1 MTQMPQND
9 GAPLLQVHNLC
20 ASIGATPVL
29 QDVSFSVWPK
39 QIVAMIGPNGAGKT
53 TILKAVAGIIRPVS
67 AQILYNGVRIDGLDV
82 ADIVPLGL
90 VYVPEGMSVFP
101 EMSVL
106 ENLEVG
112 GYLHRHRIGERLRLV
127 FCLFPELE
135 AKKRQRAG
143 ALSGGEKRMVVL
155 GRGLMAGARLLL
167 LDDPFLGLS
176 PKVVHR
182 FCSAFQQLRK
192 SGLTLLIAGQHVR
205 RILRV
210 ADVAFLI
217 EDGSI
222 TLTGPGPEIL
232 HHHHVIQILF
242 GDTKDASQ
250 SAP

>member
-1 MTQMPQND
+1 MELKEN
-9 GAPLLQVHNLC
+9 GLPLLDVQNLW
-20 ASIGATPVL
+20 ASIGLTPVL
-29 QDVSFSVWPK
+29 QDVSFTVWPQ
-39 QIVAMIGPNGAGKT
+39 QIVAMVGPNGAGKT
-53 TILKAVAGIIRPVS
+53 TILKAVAGIIRPVRGR
-67 AQILYNGVRIDGLDV
+67 ILYDGVRTETLDV
-82 ADIVPLGL
+82 ADIVRLGM

-112 GYLHRHRIGERLRLV
+112 GYLHRHRIEERLRLV

-135 AKKRQRAG
+135 EKKRQRAG
-143 ALSGGEKRMVVL
+143 ALSGGEKRMVTL

-176 PKVVHR
+176 PKVVRR
-182 FCSAFQQLRK
+182 FCSAFQKLRQ

-217 EDGSI
+217 EDGSV

-232 HHHHVIQILF
+232 RHHHVIQILF
-242 GDTKDASQ
+242 GKSDETSR

>member
-1 MTQMPQND
+1 MGPAENSL
-9 GAPLLQVHNLC
+9 PLLDVQNLW
-20 ASIGATPVL
+20 ASIGLTPVL
-29 QDVSFSVWPK
+29 QDVSFTVWPQ
-39 QIVAMIGPNGAGKT
+39 QIVAMVGPNGAGKT
-53 TILKAVAGIIRPVS
+53 TILKAVAGIIRPVRGH
-67 AQILYNGVRIDGLDV
+67 ILYDGIRTETLDV
-82 ADIVPLGL
+82 ADIVRLGM

-112 GYLHRHRIGERLRLV
+112 GYLHRHRIEERLKLV

-135 AKKRQRAG
+135 EKKRQRAG
-143 ALSGGEKRMVVL
+143 ALSGGEKRMVTL

-176 PKVVHR
+176 PKVVRR
-182 FCSAFQQLRK
+182 FCSAFQKLRQ

-217 EDGSI
+217 EDGSV

-232 HHHHVIQILF
+232 RHHHVIQILF
-242 GDTKDASQ
+242 GNSDETSQ
-250 SAP
+250 SAR

>member
-1 MTQMPQND
+1 MGPAEN
-9 GAPLLQVHNLC
+9 GLPLLDVQNLG
-20 ASIGATPVL
+20 ASIGLTPVL
-29 QDVSFSVWPK
+29 QDVSFTVWPQ
-39 QIVAMIGPNGAGKT
+39 QIVAMVGPNGAGKT
-53 TILKAVAGIIRPVS
+53 TILKAVAGTIRPVRGS
-67 AQILYNGVRIDGLDV
+67 ILYNGVHTETLDV
-82 ADIVPLGL
+82 ADIVRLGM
-90 VYVPEGMSVFP
+90 VYVPEGMIVFP

-112 GYLHRHRIGERLRLV
+112 GYLHRHRIEERLRLV

-135 AKKRQRAG
+135 EKKRQRAG
-143 ALSGGEKRMVVL
+143 ALSGGEKRMVTL

-176 PKVVHR
+176 PKVVRR
-182 FCSAFQQLRK
+182 FCSAFQKLRQ

-217 EDGSI
+217 EDGSV

-232 HHHHVIQILF
+232 RHHHVIQILF
-242 GDTKDASQ
+242 GKSDETNRI
-250 SAP
+250 AP

>member
-1 MTQMPQND
+1 M
-9 GAPLLQVHNLC
+9 GAPENGRPLLDVRNLC
-20 ASIGATPVL
+20 ASLGLTPVL
-29 QDVSFSVWPK
+29 QDVSFTVWPQ
-39 QIVAMIGPNGAGKT
+39 QIVAMVGPNGAGKT
-53 TILKAVAGIIRPVS
+53 TILKAVAGIIRPIGGE
-67 AQILYNGVRIDGLDV
+67 ILYDGVHTETLDV
-82 ADIVPLGL
+82 ADIVRLGM

-112 GYLHRHRIGERLRLV
+112 GYLHRNRIDDRVRLV

-135 AKKRQRAG
+135 EKKRQRAG
-143 ALSGGEKRMVVL
+143 ALSGGEKRMVTL

-176 PKVVHR
+176 PKVVRR
-182 FCSAFQQLRK
+182 FCSAFQKLRK

-217 EDGSI
+217 EDGCV

-232 HHHHVIQILF
+232 RHHHVVQILF
-242 GDTKDASQ
+242 GSPEKANQ